1 MEGIIG
7 MFAQGTFFYFFIVA
21 LIFAIGDFA
30 GIATKARLSSVFVA
44 LLIFLVGFLTGI
56 LPGDIIKRAGL
67 TEMGAMS
74 SALLIF
80 HMGTMINVKQL
91 VQEYKTVITAILSM
105 VVVMA
110 AGFAVSPIIGWQN
123 AMVVIPIMNGGII
136 ATQIMSGAAMNAGLT
151 FAAGLAAVLYAI
163 KKFAG
168 AYPASFFGVRE
179 AKIIL
184 EEYRANKAAFEAQKG
199 TADEVVEAPKKKGFA
214 DKYNKYFT
222 DYVCIAVAVFFAW
235 LSMGMGKLVPVI
247 NYSIWALLFGAVFSY
262 IRIVPE
268 RILEKGRTS
277 GIISMIIFA
286 IIVPSLAK
294 VTVEQLVTMGFYL
307 IVLLGASLI
316 ALYICFY
323 VLPGWK
329 IKGSKNLAMGIALGQ
344 FLGFPATFL
353 ISNEIAKAVTDD
365 EKEQEAVLAVIMPSY
380 VVAGLATVT
389 TFSIVIAGIFV
400 NFVK

>member
-1 MEGIIG
+1 MEGILQI
-7 MFAQGTFFYFFIVA
+7 FATGTFFYFFIVA
-21 LIFAIGDFA
+21 MIFAIGDFA

-44 LLIFLVGFLTGI
+44 LLIFLVGFLSEI

-91 VQEYKTVITAILSM
+91 IQEYKTVITAILSM
-105 VVVMA
+105 GVVMV
-110 AGFAVSPIIGWQN
+110 AGFAVSPIIGMEN
-123 AMVVIPIMNGGII
+123 ALVVIPIMNGGII

-151 FAAGLAAVLYAI
+151 FAAGLAALLYAI

-168 AYPASFFGVRE
+168 AYPASLFGVRE

-199 TADEVVEAPKKKGFA
+199 TSATEEVPKKKGFA

-222 DYVCIAVAVFFAW
+222 DYVCIAVTVFFAW
-235 LSMGMGKLVPVI
+235 ISMGMGKLIPAI

-268 RILEKGRTS
+268 RILEKGKTS

-294 VTVEQLVTMGFYL
+294 VTVEQLLTMGYYL
-307 IVLLGASLI
+307 VVLLGVSLL

-400 NFVK
+400 NFI